1 MKKILVLFA
10 AVFVGCASS
19 QSIGVD
25 KYYHFA
31 AGATTSA
38 AANKLELPAVSSAF
52 IAGFTKET
60 YDYVLYGQ
68 FDTKDLIATTLGGLI
83 VNYIIKKTN
92 ERKNKKRNR
101 QDPKSME

>member
-38 AANKLELPAVSSAF
+38 AANKLELPGVSSAF

-101 QDPKSME
+101 QNPKSME

>member
-1 MKKILVLFA
+1 MKKILALFA
-10 AVFVGCASS
+10 VVFVGCASS
-19 QSIGVD
+19 QPVGVD

-38 AANKLELPAVSSAF
+38 VANKLELPGVSSAF

-60 YDYVLYGQ
+60 YDYARYGQ

>member
-19 QSIGVD
+19 QPVGVD

-38 AANKLELPAVSSAF
+38 VANKLELPGVSSAF

-60 YDYVLYGQ
+60 YDYIRYGK

>member
-1 MKKILVLFA
+1 MKKILALFA
-10 AVFVGCASS
+10 VVFVGCASS
-19 QSIGVD
+19 QPIGVD

-38 AANKLELPAVSSAF
+38 AANKLELPGVSSAF

-60 YDYVLYGQ
+60 YDYVRYGQ

-92 ERKNKKRNR
+92 ERKNKKSNR